1 MWYNGFL
8 DLSAWQLV
16 AVTLLMTHVTI
27 IAVTVYLHRY
37 SAHRSLELNA
47 GLKHFFRFW
56 LWLTTAQNTR
66 EWTAI
71 HRKHH
76 AKCET
81 VDDPHSPVIKG
92 LSTVLR
98 TGAELYRAEAE
109 NPETLLALVH
119 AQGEVE
125 RLSEREQLLSSML
138 VSVNAVLWAIDW
150 ETRRVLYV
158 SPAYERV
165 FGRSASLLLADHRE
179 WRNSIHP
186 EDLDYAEHSLARVLE
201 QGAVED
207 REYRII
213 TANGQIRWLSDKCY
227 INQQVEPG
235 EPVIVVGMAED
246 ITEKKQ
252 LELELHRLA
261 TTDVL
266 TQSSNRRH
274 FFECA
279 NQAFDTACAQ
289 GAPLAFLLLDID
301 DFKDVNDTY
310 GHLEGDQV
318 LRRIAESGRGVLRRG
333 DLFGRIGG
341 EEFAAVLPGCAPE
354 MALQVAER
362 LGKEIQALSFSYE
375 GQAFSVTISQGL
387 ANLSEAD
394 STLDSLFARADAAM
408 YEAKRLGKNRVIAG

>member
-1 MWYNGFL
+1 MV
-8 DLSAWQLV
+8 QEK
-16 AVTLLMTHVTI
+16 TH
-27 IAVTVYLHRY
+27 LPDPP
-37 SAHRSLELNA
+37 
-47 GLKHFFRFW
+47 
-56 LWLTTAQNTR
+56 TAEPPR
-66 EWTAI
+66 PA
-71 HRKHH
+71 
-76 AKCET
+76 A
-81 VDDPHSPVIKG
+81 
-92 LSTVLR
+92 
-98 TGAELYRAEAE
+98 AA
-109 NPETLLALVH
+109 TLLALMH

-125 RLSEREQLLSSML
+125 RLSEREQLLSSLL

-150 ETRRVLYV
+150 ASRRVLYV

-165 FGRSASLLLADHRE
+165 FGRSAGMLLADHRE

-213 TANGQIRWLSDKCY
+213 TAGGQIRWLSDKCY
-227 INQQVEPG
+227 INQQAEPG
-235 EPVIVVGMAED
+235 EPLIVVGMAED

-279 NQAFDTACAQ
+279 NQAFDSARAQ
-289 GAPLAFLLLDID
+289 AAPLAFLLLDID

-375 GQAFSVTISQGL
+375 GHAFTVTVSQGL
-387 ANLSEAD
+387 ANLNEQD
-394 STLDSLFARADAAM
+394 STLNNLFARADGAM
-408 YEAKRLGKNRVIAG
+408 YEAKRLGKNRVVAG

>member
-1 MWYNGFL
+1 MVHEKSCL
-8 DLSAWQLV
+8 IDV
-16 AVTLLMTHVTI
+16 PT
-27 IAVTVYLHRY
+27 
-37 SAHRSLELNA
+37 
-47 GLKHFFRFW
+47 
-56 LWLTTAQNTR
+56 
-66 EWTAI
+66 
-71 HRKHH
+71 
-76 AKCET
+76 
-81 VDDPHSPVIKG
+81 
-92 LSTVLR
+92 
-98 TGAELYRAEAE
+98 AE
-109 NPETLLALVH
+109 NPRPAAAATLLELMH

-125 RLSEREQLLSSML
+125 RLSEREQLLSSL
-138 VSVNAVLWAIDW
+138 LISVNAVLWAIDW

-165 FGRSASLLLADHRE
+165 FGRSASLLLADYRE

-186 EDLDYAEHSLARVLE
+186 EDLDYAERSLARVLE
-201 QGAVED
+201 QGTVED

-213 TANGQIRWLSDKCY
+213 TADGQIRWLSDKCY
-227 INQQVEPG
+227 IKQQVEPG

-266 TQSSNRRH
+266 TQTSNRRH

-301 DFKDVNDTY
+301 DFKEVNDSY

-318 LRRIAESGRGVLRRG
+318 PRRIAASGRGILRRG

-341 EEFAAVLPGCAPE
+341 EEFAVVLPGCVPE
-354 MALQVAER
+354 MALLVAER
-362 LGKEIQALSFSYE
+362 LGKEIQNLSFNYE
-375 GQAFSVTISQGL
+375 GQAFGVTISQGL
-387 ANLSEAD
+387 ANLTEQD
-394 STLDSLFARADAAM
+394 TTLDSLFARADTAM
-408 YEAKRLGKNRVIAG
+408 YEAKRLGKNRVLAG